1 MGVIKLP
8 NRSFTYFAL
17 VLMKISSG
25 VHQALPMGVAPEA
38 IAKIFG
44 YRLKK
49 IAKYIRCT
57 SSCINCRLLSLTQCI
72 PFLRMS

>member
-1 MGVIKLP
+1 MGVIELSD
-8 NRSFTYFAL
+8 RSFVYFAP

-25 VHQALPMGVAPEA
+25 ACLALPMGVAPEA

-49 IAKYIRCT
+49 K
-57 SSCINCRLLSLTQCI
+57 
-72 PFLRMS
+72 